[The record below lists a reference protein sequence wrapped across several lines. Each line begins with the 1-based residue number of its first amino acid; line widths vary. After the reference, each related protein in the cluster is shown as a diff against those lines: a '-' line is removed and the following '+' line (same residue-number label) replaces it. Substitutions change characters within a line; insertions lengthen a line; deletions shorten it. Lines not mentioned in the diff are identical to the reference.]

1 MGEGYW
7 LKKIEFLGR
16 PCQILMQSIN
26 GPCPLLAIAN
36 VLLLR
41 GNIQIHEDYSNVSH
55 DMLISL
61 VTNYLVESN
70 AVTDIQSQTDSGNT
84 EMRLQDAI
92 SILPKLDVGLNVNVK
107 FRK

>member
-1 MGEGYW
+1 MEEGYW

-55 DMLISL
+55 EMLISL
-61 VTNYLVESN
+61 VTNYLVEST
-70 AVTDIQSQTDSGNT
+70 AMRSSQAHTDFGNT
-84 EMRLQDAI
+84 EIQIQDAI
-92 SILPKLDVGLNVNVK
+92 STLPRLDVGLNVNVK
-107 FRK
+107 FQK